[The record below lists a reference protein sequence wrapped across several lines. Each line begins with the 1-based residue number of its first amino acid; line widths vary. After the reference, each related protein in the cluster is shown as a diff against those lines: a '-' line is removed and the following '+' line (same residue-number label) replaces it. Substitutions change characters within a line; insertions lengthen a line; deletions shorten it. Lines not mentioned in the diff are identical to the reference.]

1 MKDFRITVPSDKLV
15 SLEISE
21 NFHNYWLGKTD

>member
-1 MKDFRITVPSDKLV
+1 MKDIRITVHSDILV